1 MTLKR
6 LGKAI
11 GTIVKVA
18 NVKVA
23 NVKVAKPTDDGFKH
37 LTRHHLV
44 GSIIHG
50 ILAIPRLG
58 GFA

>member
-11 GTIVKVA
+11 GTI
-18 NVKVA
+18 VKVA